1 MGKKTI
7 KSLAQG
13 KYQGNNNNNGGSNK
27 QESIDPNQYLIQN
40 ESRSS
45 IHSRGSDKFED
56 VVLGQENSAANDKSD
71 NNVKSNKTNKSGNM
85 EKKKR

>member
-13 KYQGNNNNNGGSNK
+13 KYQSNNNGESNK
-27 QESIDPNQYLIQN
+27 SESIDPNQYLIQN

-45 IHSRGSDKFED
+45 SIHTIGSEKFED
-56 VVLGQENSAANDKSD
+56 VVLGQENNAANDKS
-71 NNVKSNKTNKSGNM
+71 NSS
-85 EKKKR
+85 